1 MSGDAMD
8 DEFMGESAVDDDD
21 WGSRLLYSK
30 RKKEGKGKGRW
41 SDLVVFGCSV
51 KGKGGG

>member
-30 RKKEGKGKGRW
+30 RKKRGRERVGGQISW
-41 SDLVVFGCSV
+41 SLGVL
-51 KGKGGG
+51 